1 MATNHPRR
9 HYRRPLLF
17 HLSLQFALAF
27 VTAAAAASPGS
38 PSPCPCENTTLCQ
51 PIQGQRAKEV
61 YGFRDGDPNN
71 TKYETYDWDVVSTV
85 AWTPVPQLVCHAHA
99 RGARVIMAPPNPLPI
114 SASDDATAR
123 AIWITNT
130 VNQIQSQFLDG
141 VVFDFEGPLL
151 PSDPM
156 NVNYVLLV
164 NETRAAL
171 HAAVPGSQVGVCL
184 AWNPHGVD
192 GRYYDNLN
200 LMKAAD
206 LAYIM
211 SYDTRSQILG
221 QCIASANAAL
231 PATRWGLEE
240 YLTLGADPQKMI
252 LGVPW
257 YGYDYTCVGGGKG
270 RRGGNGTTRHFGERG
285 DETGSPALA
294 MMLEMKR
301 EEEEEEEWEEEKQ
314 EEEEEE
320 GNEEINPLDV
330 NCPIAMV
337 PFRGV
342 GCSDAAGVQVPYSII
357 QERLVADEGDGSLH
371 QVHYDDAESLRLKY
385 GVARELGLRGVG
397 PYTFD
402 DLPGVGEGGKEGEE
416 AARGMWEA
424 LRAFTDEEE
433 EQGKERKGERKRG
446 LRKGG
451 G

>member
-1 MATNHPRR
+1 MA
-9 HYRRPLLF
+9 
-17 HLSLQFALAF
+17 
-27 VTAAAAASPGS
+27 
-38 PSPCPCENTTLCQ
+38 
-51 PIQGQRAKEV
+51 
-61 YGFRDGDPNN
+61 
-71 TKYETYDWDVVSTV
+71 
-85 AWTPVPQLVCHAHA
+85 
-99 RGARVIMAPPNPLPI
+99 APDPLPI
-114 SASDDATAR
+114 SATDNATAR
-123 AIWITNT
+123 ATWIADT
-130 VNQIQSQFLDG
+130 VQDIQLRFLDG

-164 NETRAAL
+164 NETRVAL

-211 SYDTRSQILG
+211 SYDTRSQIFG

-231 PATRWGLEE
+231 PATKWGVEE

-257 YGYDYTCVGGGKG
+257 YGYDYTCVGGGKE
-270 RRGGNGTTRHFGERG
+270 RKGGFGTTRGVSERRGE
-285 DETGSPALA
+285 TVSSALA
-294 MMLEMKR
+294 MEL
-301 EEEEEEEWEEEKQ
+301 EEEEENEEEVIDPHDKT
-314 EEEEEE
+314 
-320 GNEEINPLDV
+320 
-330 NCPIAMV
+330 CPIALV

-357 QERLVADEGDGSLH
+357 QARLVAGKTATGRMWDAYMQTPFYNYIDEGDGSLH

-416 AARGMWEA
+416 AAREMWEA
-424 LRAFTDEEE
+424 LRVFTDEEE
-433 EQGKERKGERKRG
+433 EEGKERRGERKRG
-446 LRKGG
+446 LRKG
-451 G
+451 